1 MKKQCL
7 TLLAIVTA
15 AFAVSAATEFE
26 DAAKTVA
33 EKKLPNLVK
42 NGNFERFT
50 PDGKFV
56 ADWTF
61 WKSNDSKG
69 KVTIDKTIGIANS
82 AAVVFSGGSS
92 ALYAYVPAKPEEKYY
107 LRTMV
112 KRTGKKAAAIFT
124 ARFMKLGPD
133 KKPVWQPEISTQ
145 AVKFGKDG
153 HWTKVELI
161 VTTPADC
168 AFLVPM
174 ISAKNLDEN
183 GSWVVADNVEVYKLP
198 EE

>member
-107 LRTMV
+107 LRTRV

-133 KKPVWQPEISTQ
+133 KKPV
-145 AVKFGKDG
+145 
-153 HWTKVELI
+153 
-161 VTTPADC
+161 
-168 AFLVPM
+168 
-174 ISAKNLDEN
+174 
-183 GSWVVADNVEVYKLP
+183 
-198 EE
+198 